1 MYGGKQMKQYHEMLM
16 HIIKNGEFREDRTG
30 TGTLSVFGYQ
40 NRYNLAEG
48 FPLMT
53 TKKMPLRI
61 IWEELKWFLNGDTNI
76 KYLLDNNVNIWNADA
91 YRDFKSKFKH
101 LSNIT
106 MREFKEFAKEKGY
119 PLGPIYGK
127 QWRSWDGGY
136 KDNGLLNIVDQ
147 IQNAIDSIK
156 NNPFS
161 RRHIVSAWNVAEIDE
176 MALPP
181 CHILFQFYVTTDGKL
196 NCQLYQRSADAF
208 LGVPFNIASYAMLT
222 MLIAHVC
229 DLEPGEFIH
238 TFGDLHI
245 YNNHLE
251 QVRTQLNREPK
262 ELPKLIINK
271 DKKNIDE
278 FEWGDFELVGYD
290 PDPPIKGDVS
300 VG

>member
-1 MYGGKQMKQYHEMLM
+1 MRQYNEMLM

-76 KYLLDNNVNIWNADA
+76 KYLLDKNVNIWNADA
-91 YRDFKSKFKH
+91 YRDYKEVTEKS
-101 LSNIT
+101 NVNYE
-106 MREFKEFAKEKGY
+106 EFIEHAKKYGWN
-119 PLGPIYGK
+119 LGPIYGE
-127 QWRSWDGGY
+127 QWRSWNNGY
-136 KDNGLLNIVDQ
+136 TDDEGFKITHNTIDQ
-147 IQNAIDSIK
+147 IKNVIESIK

-229 DLEPGEFIH
+229 DLEPGEFVH

-245 YNNHLE
+245 YNNHLG
-251 QVRTQLNREPK
+251 QVREQLGRQPK
-262 ELPKLIINK
+262 KLPKLAINK
-271 DKKNIDE
+271 DKNNIDD
-278 FEWGDFELVGYD
+278 FEWEDFTLEGYD
-290 PDPPIKGDVS
+290 PDPPIKGSVS

>member
-1 MYGGKQMKQYHEMLM
+1 MRQYHEMLM

-76 KYLLDNNVNIWNADA
+76 KYLLDKNVNIWNADA
-91 YRDFKSKFKH
+91 YRDYKEITEN
-101 LSNIT
+101 SNAT
-106 MREFKEFAKEKGY
+106 YEEFIEHAKEYGWN
-119 PLGPIYGK
+119 LGPIYGE
-127 QWRSWDGGY
+127 QWRSWNNGY
-136 KDNGLLNIVDQ
+136 TDDEGFKITHNTIDQ
-147 IQNAIDSIK
+147 IKNVIESIK

-161 RRHIVSAWNVAEIDE
+161 RRHIVNAWNVAEIDE

-229 DLEPGEFIH
+229 DLEPGEFVH

-245 YNNHLE
+245 YNNHLG
-251 QVRTQLNREPK
+251 QVREQLGRQPK
-262 ELPKLIINK
+262 KLPKLAINK
-271 DKKNIDE
+271 DKNNIDD
-278 FEWGDFELVGYD
+278 FEWEDFTLEGYD
-290 PDPPIKGDVS
+290 PDPPIKGSVS